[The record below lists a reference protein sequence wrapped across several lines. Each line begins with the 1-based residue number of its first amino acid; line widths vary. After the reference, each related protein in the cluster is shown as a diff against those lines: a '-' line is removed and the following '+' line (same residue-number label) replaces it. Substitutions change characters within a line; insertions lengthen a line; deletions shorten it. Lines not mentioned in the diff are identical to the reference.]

1 MRKILLLSCLAV
13 LLAGCGAPATK
24 PDTARTDAQQA
35 AEAELEAGNYAGAAT
50 RFERLAEQSRG
61 EQAQVFRLQ
70 AAEAYFRADAP
81 TQSRDLL
88 GRLDFDQD
96 QQPLLFV
103 RHRLLEARLALA
115 ADEPDLALESLDRI
129 HPEDTRPESKAEYH
143 LLRAE
148 AFAKLGD
155 EFASVAERLAAD
167 PLLSDDARRMREA
180 EVLWQKLRRLERA
193 DLSRLQETSRD
204 AAAGWIELAQIERA
218 GLTDATILR
227 RTLDDWQLK
236 YPRHPGARLVVPELQ
251 VFTETLDLTPE
262 QVALL
267 LPFSTAYAEA
277 ANAIRDGFLAAWY
290 QARGGE
296 RPQIRIYD
304 ATELNVDR
312 VYAQA
317 VADGAN
323 MVVGPLDK
331 SSVAALVEKTD
342 ISVPT
347 LVLNHYDGSHERIA
361 AINRGQR
368 VPRLYQFALAPEDEA
383 RQIAERAWYEGH
395 ARALSLVPASEWGR
409 RVHDAF
415 TEHFESLG
423 GKVLD
428 RIAYEPSERDFSPA
442 VQDLLDIVNSERRAQ
457 ALRNRLQR
465 RLEFEPRR
473 RQDADFILLAGTA
486 VVGRQVGPQLL
497 YHRAG
502 DLPVYSTS
510 HIFEGRID
518 EQSDADM
525 NGFIF
530 ADMPWLL
537 DLSQQISPIYM
548 NLRSHWPQ
556 RLAQNPRLFA
566 LGVDAYRILSE
577 LNTLAMQPAQRFD
590 GVTGLL
596 SVTESGRIR
605 RQLQWARFVDGV
617 PHPLDR
623 DQVARY

>member
-13 LLAGCGAPATK
+13 VLAGCGAPATK

-35 AEAELEAGNYAGAAT
+35 AEAELAAGNYAGAAT

-61 EQAQVFRLQ
+61 EQAQTFRLQ
-70 AAEAYFRADAP
+70 AAEAYFQADAP
-81 TQSRDLL
+81 TQSRELIGKLDL
-88 GRLDFDQD
+88 DQET
-96 QQPLLFV
+96 QPLLFV
-103 RHRLLEARLALA
+103 RQRLLEARLALA
-115 ADEPDLALESLDRI
+115 ADEPELALERLDTAR
-129 HPEDTRPESKAEYH
+129 PEDTRTELQAEYH

-148 AFAKLGD
+148 AFTRLGD
-155 EFASVAERLAAD
+155 EFAGVAERLAAD
-167 PLLSDDARRMREA
+167 SLLRDDSRMQEA

-193 DLSRLQETSRD
+193 DLNRLQETSRD
-204 AAAGWIELAQIERA
+204 AAAGWVELAQIERA
-218 GLTDATILR
+218 GLTDATLLR

-236 YPRHPGARLVVPELQ
+236 YPRHPGARIVLPELE
-251 VFTETLDLTPE
+251 VFTETLEITPE

-296 RPQIRIYD
+296 RPRVRIYD
-304 ATELNVDR
+304 ATELNIDS

-331 SSVAALVEKTD
+331 SSVTALIEKTD

-347 LVLNHYDGSHERIA
+347 LVLNHYDGSHERIT

-395 ARALSLVPASEWGR
+395 ARALSLVPATEWGR

-415 TEHFESLG
+415 AEHFESLG

-428 RIAYEPSERDFSPA
+428 RLAYEPSERDFSPA
-442 VQDLLDIVNSERRAQ
+442 VQDLLNIVSSERRAQ

-465 RLEFEPRR
+465 RLEVEPRR
-473 RQDADFILLAGTA
+473 RQDADFIILAGPAT
-486 VVGRQVGPQLL
+486 VGRQVGPQLL

-510 HIFEGRID
+510 HIFDGRID
-518 EQSDADM
+518 ERSDADM

-530 ADMPWLL
+530 GDMPWLL

-548 NLRSHWPQ
+548 SLRTHWPQ
-556 RLAQNPRLFA
+556 RMAQNPRLFA
-566 LGVDAYRILSE
+566 LGVDAYRILPE
-577 LNTLAMQPAQRFD
+577 LSTLSTQPTQRFN